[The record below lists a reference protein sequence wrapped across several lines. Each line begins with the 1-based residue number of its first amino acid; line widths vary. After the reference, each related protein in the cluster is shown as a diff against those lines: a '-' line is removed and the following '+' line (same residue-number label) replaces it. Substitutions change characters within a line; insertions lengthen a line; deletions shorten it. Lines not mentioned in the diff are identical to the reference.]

1 MNEYTNFTE
10 REDSES
16 ITGIIQQIKKQF
28 DEKQSLSSNNE
39 AKINKVDSLK
49 FLIEYIEMASISLH
63 NSMKVY
69 VNKDKTKAI
78 IFNQNTIYESCG
90 EEKSVTQFN
99 LKDFRLTV
107 TYESFCEI
115 GKETGI
121 VYPAKINKVNLKQG
135 NEIIEIS
142 HDESIDPEGFNEIA
156 KQVIFNY
163 NNVK

>member
-1 MNEYTNFTE
+1 MNEYTKFTE

-16 ITGIIQQIKKQF
+16 INGVIQKIKKQF

-39 AKINKVDSLK
+39 AKINKVDALK
-49 FLIEYIEMASISLH
+49 FLVEYIEIASISLH

-90 EEKSVTQFN
+90 KEKSVTQFN
-99 LKDFRLTV
+99 LKDFRLKV
-107 TYESFCEI
+107 TYESFYEV
-115 GKETGI
+115 GRDTGI
-121 VYPAKINKVNLKQG
+121 VHPAKINKVNLKQC